1 MYVPFNEMH
10 PESRLWIYQ
19 SSKPLTEDQV
29 KTVGE
34 KLKTFCETWAAH
46 GQPLRTSFDIRY
58 NHFIILSADEN
69 HYGASGCSIDESVRT
84 IKQIDSDHELDLFN
98 RSLVAFLIDG
108 HVSIFSLTELKQK
121 SASGTLKPDTLTF
134 YNLVETKRQLEAGWL
149 LPAGNSWLKRYL
161 LPQKV
166 TT

>member
-29 KTVGE
+29 KTISE
-34 KLKTFCETWAAH
+34 RLKIFCEGWAAH

-58 NHFIILSADEN
+58 DHFVILSADEN

-84 IKQIDSDHELDLFN
+84 IKQIDSDYDLELFN
-98 RSLVAFLIDG
+98 RSLVAFLIEG
-108 HVSIFSLTELKQK
+108 HVSIFPLTKLKEK
-121 SASGTLKPDTLTF
+121 SASGTLKSDTLTF
-134 YNLVETKRQLEAGWL
+134 YNLVETKRQLETSWL
-149 LPAGNSWLKRYL
+149 LPAGNSWLKRHL
-161 LPQKV
+161 LQQKV